1 MPREDGRLSAAKQS
15 YKSASAVG
23 NRQEEARWANVIG
36 DIYKNRA
43 EYVEALKW
51 LRIDY
56 EVSTKHLPEKHL
68 LTTCQSLGEVY
79 LRLADYKH
87 ALIYQKKHLE
97 LAKDS
102 GDLVEQQRAY
112 TQLGRTYH
120 EIFSKSEDDHSSVR
134 NAKKYFRKAMELA
147 KALKENPLPHV
158 GSYIKEY
165 IDAHNNIGMLEMD
178 LDNLEESRKML
189 TRGLQICDEEEVPD
203 NDDARSRLHHNLGYV
218 YTELRKWDKARE
230 HIEKDIIICQK
241 IGHYQGEAKGYINL
255 GELHYRCQKYEDAIS
270 CYQRAHTLANSLE
283 DENALNL
290 QIDQNIDTVN
300 AAMKVM
306 DELKKEEQI
315 LKKLIRNLV
324 MERGTSTERKC
335 LIKQNECLDRLLEK
349 SSTILA
355 WKKHHEFA
363 KQKKTVSEE
372 LCDKEKMA
380 DSYMLIGE
388 SYQKLRFFDKSLKW
402 YLKSWEVYRSVR
414 NLEGQALVKIN
425 IGNVLDSVG
434 DSTGALKAYEDGYRI
449 AVEASLPS
457 VQLSALENM
466 HYIQMIRLDNID
478 EARECQHAI
487 SKLKQL
493 ELKDQN
499 GTTDICSETDTEGDN
514 HALHVECEGN
524 LSTRSNR
531 SNTSGSQA
539 NLEPLDEDETLI
551 SIFHSARKSS
561 RINVTHVEN
570 RCTSPKAAEALS
582 VSLSKSSS
590 SQQTT
595 VGRKRVRVVLSDD
608 EDEVH
613 EESHKK
619 LAEDIAT
626 SDEVR
631 SVPVPDGPACT
642 MKDVSGAASNCAMS
656 SYTPGSLEENTS
668 GCKFRSPMIGQHGK
682 SLKSSS
688 IELAEKRVVAR
699 ESGRSDR
706 EEHIMCKIGDDI
718 VQLEVRSVLTS
729 NYLSTD
735 SLKVEV
741 ACLYYLQLPVEKK
754 SRGLLPII
762 RTLECD
768 GRPLESLK
776 MSSNSEDM
784 VIRNCI
790 EAFVEGWVHKPLMTL
805 YVDNCKDLSEAPNI
819 KLLKRLYDL
828 EVSEDEVIATDCDL
842 QDMSIKPLLKALHTL
857 KTVSM
862 IDLSHN
868 MLGNGTMEALRQ
880 IFLSS
885 GQAYGSLSMDLHCN
899 RFGAT
904 ALFQICECPVLF
916 DRLEMLNLSGN
927 RLTDACG
934 SYLSTI
940 LEKCKALYSLN
951 IERCSVTSRTIQKIA
966 DSLNS
971 GSSLTHLSI
980 GENSPISANVTAHLL
995 EKLET
1000 LKRFSELSLKGIK
1013 LSKSVIDRLCR
1024 LIEVVCLSGLMLGS
1038 TNTGSDGALK
1048 LIEKLSSGT
1057 QELVKLDLSYC
1068 NLSSECIVQLNKNA
1082 ELIGGIAEL
1091 NLGGNAITLEGKNAL
1106 TCLLMNPVCALKVL
1120 VLNNCQ
1126 LGLTGLI
1133 KIIQT
1138 LEVNSSLEELSL
1150 AHNVDL
1156 QSQKANAFDMTYK
1169 DMTAIPSTDNFDDET
1184 KDNQHKE
1191 IDGIPQCSN
1200 AANVDYND
1208 LEVADSEDESIRDK
1222 PPVSKVT
1229 LKCSSSS
1236 QSNRSSVNLNYIQE
1250 LSSAI
1255 SKAKNLKFLDLSNNG
1270 FSNQDVELLYSTWS
1284 GTRAGPSLKH
1294 VNRAPPSRSRAPS
1307 CVTDG
1312 LLSSGRVQDKNRPD
1326 AVLLLGFSS
1335 GAQIRSLTSA
1345 QIRGWCSDSAQI
1357 SSVALSLSVQIRFWF
1372 RSDRQCSD
1380 AVLRSLHFW
1389 EVSKSREMGGVR
1401 RDPVGIR
1408 FFREELFSVF
1418 VDNIPKENDGAWLR
1432 RLFNQEGKTRDVFIP
1447 TRERRGSRSR
1457 FGFVRFQT
1465 LEEAKAAVRRWNGT
1479 PAGRGVL
1486 VVMLA
1491 DKDGKAAVQS
1501 VEKGGWSSKADGPRG
1516 EAISKL
1522 WRPMRMAEELALN
1535 DPLKHQPRRRRIALN
1550 SIQSTVDW
1558 LRCCLV
1564 ADLRSIVPVS
1574 QLQEELENSELK
1586 FNKVFSMG
1594 GKRMLVH
1601 FNSLEDLEVCLSK
1614 KCPIFRR
1621 RFSNIQKWED
1631 EEDQP
1636 KSRSVWLSISGLPFK
1651 TWGEENFKKIA
1662 EPLGTFLKMED
1673 RDFRMCGVGRARMLV
1688 ETDSFERVADLLEVV
1703 LDGKVFE
1710 VAVCEDCFFNGA
1722 ETDWCQEEFADV
1734 VKDVCS
1740 GASKK
1745 SSEGGEV
1752 DSKKSLREEFESGQ
1766 AKDGPWCVRWE
1777 AVDEV
1782 HFKIRSSKEVVAVE
1796 NDDVLARVG
1805 EVRCEGLCSEQRSE
1819 FAVTVDS
1826 EVPAKAAE
1834 SSLNFQSV
1842 TSDDGAEYDMT
1853 LAEFESNRK
1862 LLNFQRRKESNL
1874 KKSSKYSRRQK
1885 KIQKKRRLE
1894 VKRLEE
1900 FGENTEEVK
1909 QATKSSK
1916 SGSEEEDIKLREKRE
1931 EAILTYQQ
1939 LDRKRSI
1946 SKVVVSVDILSSR
1959 SKVKGKVLRKEGD
1972 GKRIFSELAMTKMG
1986 GSSSSEASSGRHRE
2000 EVEEPCRKSLAAD
2013 VRGHDGM
2020 PLEVEKLQT
2029 EIIKTLCGVEQNKK
2043 THCMC
2048 GVEQSNGIEGMEFQ
2062 SLADLV
2068 RTHRPRVIGLIE
2080 TKMASR
2086 SIYSRSHIDCVVEG
2100 VNQFRPSIFYGNQ
2113 ATHKR
2118 IESWEL
2124 LKKLKSQTDLPWLA
2138 SPGRFERGV
2147 VQLGIGA
2154 ERRQGD
2160 LEAKARLDR
2169 AFKWLKE
2176 GDVNAK
2182 FFHERASQRN
2192 TVEKLKGE
2200 DGIWIKVNEM
2210 VSDIFF
2216 PDRGLRQVDYY
2227 YNTLN
2232 CSSVSSTTV
2241 GNRYPIV
2248 AGIKLEVSGGV
2259 SSSHP
2264 AMTELCFEESKKK
2277 IRKGNAEEKKQRK
2290 LAGGYENPEGLVA
2303 DL

>member
-147 KALKENPLPHV
+147 KALKENPFPHV

-230 HIEKDIIICQK
+230 HIEKDIIICHK

-255 GELHYRCQKYEDAIS
+255 GELHYRCQKYEDATS

-718 VQLEVRSVLTS
+718 VQLEVRSLLTS

-885 GQAYGSLSMDLHCN
+885 GQAYGSLSLDLHCN

-971 GSSLTHLSI
+971 ESSLTHLSI

-1156 QSQKANAFDMTYK
+1156 QSQKANVFDMTYI

-1270 FSNQDVELLYSTWS
+1270 FSTQDVELLYSTWS
-1284 GTRAGPSLKH
+1284 
-1294 VNRAPPSRSRAPS
+1294 
-1307 CVTDG
+1307 
-1312 LLSSGRVQDKNRPD
+1312 
-1326 AVLLLGFSS
+1326 
-1335 GAQIRSLTSA
+1335 
-1345 QIRGWCSDSAQI
+1345 
-1357 SSVALSLSVQIRFWF
+1357 
-1372 RSDRQCSD
+1372 
-1380 AVLRSLHFW
+1380 
-1389 EVSKSREMGGVR
+1389 
-1401 RDPVGIR
+1401 
-1408 FFREELFSVF
+1408 
-1418 VDNIPKENDGAWLR
+1418 
-1432 RLFNQEGKTRDVFIP
+1432 
-1447 TRERRGSRSR
+1447 
-1457 FGFVRFQT
+1457 
-1465 LEEAKAAVRRWNGT
+1465 
-1479 PAGRGVL
+1479 
-1486 VVMLA
+1486 
-1491 DKDGKAAVQS
+1491 
-1501 VEKGGWSSKADGPRG
+1501 
-1516 EAISKL
+1516 
-1522 WRPMRMAEELALN
+1522 
-1535 DPLKHQPRRRRIALN
+1535 
-1550 SIQSTVDW
+1550 
-1558 LRCCLV
+1558 
-1564 ADLRSIVPVS
+1564 
-1574 QLQEELENSELK
+1574 
-1586 FNKVFSMG
+1586 
-1594 GKRMLVH
+1594 
-1601 FNSLEDLEVCLSK
+1601 
-1614 KCPIFRR
+1614 
-1621 RFSNIQKWED
+1621 
-1631 EEDQP
+1631 
-1636 KSRSVWLSISGLPFK
+1636 
-1651 TWGEENFKKIA
+1651 
-1662 EPLGTFLKMED
+1662 
-1673 RDFRMCGVGRARMLV
+1673 
-1688 ETDSFERVADLLEVV
+1688 
-1703 LDGKVFE
+1703 
-1710 VAVCEDCFFNGA
+1710 
-1722 ETDWCQEEFADV
+1722 
-1734 VKDVCS
+1734 
-1740 GASKK
+1740 
-1745 SSEGGEV
+1745 
-1752 DSKKSLREEFESGQ
+1752 
-1766 AKDGPWCVRWE
+1766 
-1777 AVDEV
+1777 
-1782 HFKIRSSKEVVAVE
+1782 
-1796 NDDVLARVG
+1796 
-1805 EVRCEGLCSEQRSE
+1805 
-1819 FAVTVDS
+1819 
-1826 EVPAKAAE
+1826 
-1834 SSLNFQSV
+1834 
-1842 TSDDGAEYDMT
+1842 
-1853 LAEFESNRK
+1853 
-1862 LLNFQRRKESNL
+1862 
-1874 KKSSKYSRRQK
+1874 
-1885 KIQKKRRLE
+1885 
-1894 VKRLEE
+1894 
-1900 FGENTEEVK
+1900 
-1909 QATKSSK
+1909 
-1916 SGSEEEDIKLREKRE
+1916 
-1931 EAILTYQQ
+1931 
-1939 LDRKRSI
+1939 
-1946 SKVVVSVDILSSR
+1946 
-1959 SKVKGKVLRKEGD
+1959 VKGKVLRKEGD

-1986 GSSSSEASSGRHRE
+1986 GSSSSEASSVCIGREDDRLVLGDLNEVLFSWESVRKGRSRHGWQMKRFGE
-2000 EVEEPCRKSLAAD
+2000 SVEECGLMD
-2013 VRGHDGM
+2013 
-2020 PLEVEKLQT
+2020 LEYKGLPFT
-2029 EIIKTLCGVEQNKK
+2029 F
-2043 THCMC
+2043 
-2048 GVEQSNGIEGMEFQ
+2048 SN
-2062 SLADLV
+2062 
-2068 RTHRPRVIGLIE
+2068 
-2080 TKMASR
+2080 
-2086 SIYSRSHIDCVVEG
+2086 
-2100 VNQFRPSIFYGNQ
+2100 
-2113 ATHKR
+2113 
-2118 IESWEL
+2118 
-2124 LKKLKSQTDLPWLA
+2124 
-2138 SPGRFERGV
+2138 
-2147 VQLGIGA
+2147 
-2154 ERRQGD
+2154 RRQGD

-2216 PDRGLRQVDYY
+2216 PDRGLR
-2227 YNTLN
+2227 
-2232 CSSVSSTTV
+2232 
-2241 GNRYPIV
+2241 
-2248 AGIKLEVSGGV
+2248 
-2259 SSSHP
+2259 
-2264 AMTELCFEESKKK
+2264 
-2277 IRKGNAEEKKQRK
+2277 
-2290 LAGGYENPEGLVA
+2290 
-2303 DL
+2303 

>member
-688 IELAEKRVVAR
+688 IE
-699 ESGRSDR
+699 
-706 EEHIMCKIGDDI
+706 EHIMCKIGDDI

-1294 VNRAPPSRSRAPS
+1294 VKYHMFHLSTGMKHLGANSQRAYWSFIGESGRKNGKQGLESLLNYQGAETDVKCQFVCWIQPTSPLKKNHKISHQQSVCSKNKVERSPRACAWISVFFSEFEYPRPTEFSRFLLRSRAPPSRSRAPS

-1357 SSVALSLSVQIRFWF
+1357 SSVALSLSVQVGVFFLF
-1372 RSDRQCSD
+1372 RSGFGSD
-1380 AVLRSLHFW
+1380 LIGSV
-1389 EVSKSREMGGVR
+1389 
-1401 RDPVGIR
+1401 PT
-1408 FFREELFSVF
+1408 LFSEAYISGSVF

-1939 LDRKRSI
+1939 
-1946 SKVVVSVDILSSR
+1946 
-1959 SKVKGKVLRKEGD
+1959 
-1972 GKRIFSELAMTKMG
+1972 
-1986 GSSSSEASSGRHRE
+1986 
-2000 EVEEPCRKSLAAD
+2000 
-2013 VRGHDGM
+2013 VRR
-2020 PLEVEKLQT
+2020 L
-2029 EIIKTLCGVEQNKK
+2029 
-2043 THCMC
+2043 
-2048 GVEQSNGIEGMEFQ
+2048 
-2062 SLADLV
+2062 
-2068 RTHRPRVIGLIE
+2068 GL
-2080 TKMASR
+2080 
-2086 SIYSRSHIDCVVEG
+2086 
-2100 VNQFRPSIFYGNQ
+2100 
-2113 ATHKR
+2113 
-2118 IESWEL
+2118 
-2124 LKKLKSQTDLPWLA
+2124 
-2138 SPGRFERGV
+2138 
-2147 VQLGIGA
+2147 
-2154 ERRQGD
+2154 
-2160 LEAKARLDR
+2160 
-2169 AFKWLKE
+2169 
-2176 GDVNAK
+2176 
-2182 FFHERASQRN
+2182 
-2192 TVEKLKGE
+2192 
-2200 DGIWIKVNEM
+2200 
-2210 VSDIFF
+2210 
-2216 PDRGLRQVDYY
+2216 
-2227 YNTLN
+2227 
-2232 CSSVSSTTV
+2232 
-2241 GNRYPIV
+2241 
-2248 AGIKLEVSGGV
+2248 
-2259 SSSHP
+2259 
-2264 AMTELCFEESKKK
+2264 
-2277 IRKGNAEEKKQRK
+2277 
-2290 LAGGYENPEGLVA
+2290 EGLA
-2303 DL
+2303 PDEEMIQQLMGLD

>member
-1 MPREDGRLSAAKQS
+1 MP
-15 YKSASAVG
+15 KS
-23 NRQEEARWANVIG
+23 I
-36 DIYKNRA
+36 
-43 EYVEALKW
+43 
-51 LRIDY
+51 
-56 EVSTKHLPEKHL
+56 
-68 LTTCQSLGEVY
+68 
-79 LRLADYKH
+79 
-87 ALIYQKKHLE
+87 LE
-97 LAKDS
+97 
-102 GDLVEQQRAY
+102 R
-112 TQLGRTYH
+112 
-120 EIFSKSEDDHSSVR
+120 
-134 NAKKYFRKAMELA
+134 AMELA

-255 GELHYRCQKYEDAIS
+255 GELHYRCQNIMN
-270 CYQRAHTLANSLE
+270 L
-283 DENALNL
+283 LN
-290 QIDQNIDTVN
+290 
-300 AAMKVM
+300 
-306 DELKKEEQI
+306 
-315 LKKLIRNLV
+315 R
-324 MERGTSTERKC
+324 
-335 LIKQNECLDRLLEK
+335 
-349 SSTILA
+349 
-355 WKKHHEFA
+355 
-363 KQKKTVSEE
+363 KKTVSEE

-414 NLEGQALVKIN
+414 NLETSFRIKPVIDKCLIYNWLLQLERGHHFYYFHFIL
-425 IGNVLDSVG
+425 
-434 DSTGALKAYEDGYRI
+434 TI

-718 VQLEVRSVLTS
+718 VQLEVRSLLTS

-1284 GTRAGPSLKH
+1284 
-1294 VNRAPPSRSRAPS
+1294 
-1307 CVTDG
+1307 
-1312 LLSSGRVQDKNRPD
+1312 
-1326 AVLLLGFSS
+1326 
-1335 GAQIRSLTSA
+1335 
-1345 QIRGWCSDSAQI
+1345 
-1357 SSVALSLSVQIRFWF
+1357 
-1372 RSDRQCSD
+1372 
-1380 AVLRSLHFW
+1380 
-1389 EVSKSREMGGVR
+1389 
-1401 RDPVGIR
+1401 
-1408 FFREELFSVF
+1408 
-1418 VDNIPKENDGAWLR
+1418 
-1432 RLFNQEGKTRDVFIP
+1432 
-1447 TRERRGSRSR
+1447 
-1457 FGFVRFQT
+1457 
-1465 LEEAKAAVRRWNGT
+1465 
-1479 PAGRGVL
+1479 
-1486 VVMLA
+1486 
-1491 DKDGKAAVQS
+1491 
-1501 VEKGGWSSKADGPRG
+1501 
-1516 EAISKL
+1516 
-1522 WRPMRMAEELALN
+1522 
-1535 DPLKHQPRRRRIALN
+1535 
-1550 SIQSTVDW
+1550 
-1558 LRCCLV
+1558 
-1564 ADLRSIVPVS
+1564 
-1574 QLQEELENSELK
+1574 
-1586 FNKVFSMG
+1586 
-1594 GKRMLVH
+1594 
-1601 FNSLEDLEVCLSK
+1601 
-1614 KCPIFRR
+1614 
-1621 RFSNIQKWED
+1621 
-1631 EEDQP
+1631 
-1636 KSRSVWLSISGLPFK
+1636 
-1651 TWGEENFKKIA
+1651 
-1662 EPLGTFLKMED
+1662 
-1673 RDFRMCGVGRARMLV
+1673 
-1688 ETDSFERVADLLEVV
+1688 
-1703 LDGKVFE
+1703 
-1710 VAVCEDCFFNGA
+1710 
-1722 ETDWCQEEFADV
+1722 
-1734 VKDVCS
+1734 
-1740 GASKK
+1740 
-1745 SSEGGEV
+1745 
-1752 DSKKSLREEFESGQ
+1752 
-1766 AKDGPWCVRWE
+1766 
-1777 AVDEV
+1777 
-1782 HFKIRSSKEVVAVE
+1782 
-1796 NDDVLARVG
+1796 
-1805 EVRCEGLCSEQRSE
+1805 
-1819 FAVTVDS
+1819 
-1826 EVPAKAAE
+1826 
-1834 SSLNFQSV
+1834 
-1842 TSDDGAEYDMT
+1842 
-1853 LAEFESNRK
+1853 
-1862 LLNFQRRKESNL
+1862 
-1874 KKSSKYSRRQK
+1874 
-1885 KIQKKRRLE
+1885 
-1894 VKRLEE
+1894 
-1900 FGENTEEVK
+1900 
-1909 QATKSSK
+1909 
-1916 SGSEEEDIKLREKRE
+1916 
-1931 EAILTYQQ
+1931 
-1939 LDRKRSI
+1939 
-1946 SKVVVSVDILSSR
+1946 
-1959 SKVKGKVLRKEGD
+1959 VKGKVLRKEGD

-2200 DGIWIKVNEM
+2200 DGIWIKAGGLLLQHPELLISKVIKARYFPQ
-2210 VSDIFF
+2210 SDL
-2216 PDRGLRQVDYY
+2216 P
-2227 YNTLN
+2227 
-2232 CSSVSSTTV
+2232 SAAS
-2241 GNRYPIV
+2241 GNRPSWAWRSLHGGSHWLNIWFQPLLTPGSSLNWSLQEDRELIV
-2248 AGIKLEVSGGV
+2248 KNIYSILLEKQQQDERSGIGETSDEGRLRAFWHKVWRIKAQEKVKALVKEISNPWYNFVMSRSESVKVWCPREPAGIVLVNCDGALDPVVGTAGFMFICRNNAGLLEFAGTNITACLSNVAEVEVTTMYLGMIEAEKHGISK
-2259 SSSHP
+2259 
-2264 AMTELCFEESKKK
+2264 AMFATDNVELLQMLQLGCNAR
-2277 IRKGNAEEKKQRK
+2277 IR
-2290 LAGGYENPEGLVA
+2290 
-2303 DL
+2303 